1 MTTSIFTSP
10 STAKTASTAQASSAP
25 TGDSV
30 TLAQEV
36 TLTQEDAAL
45 LNDLLQ
51 MNLDSQNGYET
62 AAEALKNQEYA
73 TRFRQ
78 FAQERKANADE
89 LTHLL
94 RTHGYRASKSG
105 TLSGLFHQGWLNL
118 EALLASGDAALLAE
132 CERAD
137 ALLVAAYQN
146 VMGKPGDEEVTKGL
160 RRQFTLIRDARNYNK
175 NLHDAL
181 QQASR

>member
-1 MTTSIFTSP
+1 MTTSIFTP
-10 STAKTASTAQASSAP
+10 SSTAQASTSP
-25 TGDSV
+25 TAAG
-30 TLAQEV
+30 A
-36 TLTQEDAAL
+36 TLTQDATFTQEEAAL

-62 AAEALKNQEYA
+62 AAEALENQEYA
-73 TRFRQ
+73 IRFRQ
-78 FAQERKANADE
+78 FAQERKENADE

-94 RTHGYRASKSG
+94 RTHGHQASKSG

-118 EALLASGDAALLAE
+118 EALLASGDGVLLAE
-132 CERAD
+132 CERVD
-137 ALLVAAYQN
+137 ALILAAYQN
-146 VMGKPGDEEVTKGL
+146 VMGKPGDAEVTKLL
-160 RRQFTLIRDARNYNK
+160 RRQFTVIRDARNYNK

>member
-1 MTTSIFTSP
+1 MTTSIFTP
-10 STAKTASTAQASSAP
+10 SSTAQTSTTP
-25 TGDSV
+25 TDESD
-30 TLAQEV
+30 TLAPEV
-36 TLTQEDAAL
+36 TLSQEEAAL

-73 TRFRQ
+73 LRFHQ

-89 LTHLL
+89 LTDLL

-118 EALLASGDAALLAE
+118 ESLLAAGDEALLAE
-132 CERAD
+132 CERVD
-137 ALLVAAYQN
+137 ALILAAYQN
-146 VMGKPGDEEVTKGL
+146 VMGKSGDAEVTKLL
-160 RRQFTLIRDARNYNK
+160 RRQFTVIRDARNYNK